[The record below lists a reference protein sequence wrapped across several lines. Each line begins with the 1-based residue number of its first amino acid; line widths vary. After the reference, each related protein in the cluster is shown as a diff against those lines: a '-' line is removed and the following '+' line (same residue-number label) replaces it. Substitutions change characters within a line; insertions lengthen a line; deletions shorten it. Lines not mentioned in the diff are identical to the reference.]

1 MSLAFDPSG
10 NLYIGDMGPKG
21 TAATALNPGYIVKVP
36 ANGGTPVKLKIS
48 GTPVIFPEA
57 LVFDSYGNL
66 FIADGGD
73 GQANYSAVDV
83 VPASTGTASAISFGS
98 FGSLSE
104 PSGLNLDAAN
114 DLYVLDGYNDRILV
128 APVTYTGTVP
138 SINSNNIT
146 LLGGT
151 KGVSGLTSPLVTPT
165 NMVLWPGG
173 QNLTVAD
180 LGYEPTSGG
189 GASPVQLLTLQSL
202 NASVNATSGPAFV
215 TGVNVGNEEITFAAP
230 SPGTF
235 SGGFT
240 LANCGTTGVTVEPG
254 ITAECLSTLSYNGSG
269 TSSATFTLNGN
280 VSLDNSVLGNM
291 ITVSG
296 TPTVPIGQLVYNG
309 PDNSLNQTVTLTNI
323 WVGSLKISNIA
334 IQILSGGAT
343 VTGGTCTT
351 ATSLTAN
358 QSCTLGFKFSD
369 IIVDS
374 ANIQITDNNDGVPGT
389 VQSVPAHYFIIIGSV
404 PPSGTACNG
413 VYDGIFNGNV
423 MVMPGQNCIFVDGG
437 VTGNVQESGGNLVL
451 DQSQVG
457 GNVQVNGGGTFAIGP
472 ASTIGGNLQVQNLPT
487 GSGQDPV
494 CGTTVNGNLQIQNN
508 GTAIE
513 IGALPPASC
522 AGNTVGGDLQVQ
534 NNTAATTVVGNT
546 VGGNLQDNSNIG
558 ATQVFNNLVNNNLQ
572 CQLDSAITWGGNTA
586 GSKQGQCATF

>member
-1 MSLAFDPSG
+1 
-10 NLYIGDMGPKG
+10 
-21 TAATALNPGYIVKVP
+21 
-36 ANGGTPVKLKIS
+36 
-48 GTPVIFPEA
+48 
-57 LVFDSYGNL
+57 
-66 FIADGGD
+66 
-73 GQANYSAVDV
+73 
-83 VPASTGTASAISFGS
+83 
-98 FGSLSE
+98 
-104 PSGLNLDAAN
+104 
-114 DLYVLDGYNDRILV
+114 
-128 APVTYTGTVP
+128 
-138 SINSNNIT
+138 
-146 LLGGT
+146 
-151 KGVSGLTSPLVTPT
+151 
-165 NMVLWPGG
+165 
-173 QNLTVAD
+173 
-180 LGYEPTSGG
+180 
-189 GASPVQLLTLQSL
+189 
-202 NASVNATSGPAFV
+202 
-215 TGVNVGNEEITFAAP
+215 
-230 SPGTF
+230 
-235 SGGFT
+235 
-240 LANCGTTGVTVEPG
+240 
-254 ITAECLSTLSYNGSG
+254 
-269 TSSATFTLNGN
+269 
-280 VSLDNSVLGNM
+280 
-291 ITVSG
+291 
-296 TPTVPIGQLVYNG
+296 
-309 PDNSLNQTVTLTNI
+309 
-323 WVGSLKISNIA
+323 VGSLKISNIA
-334 IQILSGGAT
+334 IQNLFGGAT

-358 QSCTLGFKFSD
+358 QSCTLVFTFSN
-369 IIVDS
+369 IAFDS

-389 VQSVPAHYFIIIGSV
+389 VQSVSAHYFIITGSV

-423 MVMPGQNCIFVDGG
+423 MVSSGQNCIFVDGG

-572 CQLDSAITWGGNTA
+572 CQLDSAITGGGNTA